1 MCRLRIG
8 SYGRQSKIAQDR
20 SLVVVNEDVGLCM
33 PREWRSEMDFVKATH
48 SFQVTVDHVVR
59 VKVAQATDD
68 IYELREDIGG
78 QAWGST

>member
-1 MCRLRIG
+1 
-8 SYGRQSKIAQDR
+8 
-20 SLVVVNEDVGLCM
+20 
-33 PREWRSEMDFVKATH
+33 MDFVKATH